1 MVNKNRNKA
10 IKSAVTRAVTVIII
24 CCPHALGLAMP
35 LVTSVSTSLAA
46 KNGLL
51 IRNRAAFENA
61 QNLDTV
67 VFDKTGTLTEG
78 SFGVT
83 DIKADSEG
91 SCG

>member
-1 MVNKNRNKA
+1 WMA
-10 IKSAVTRAVTVIII
+10 IEGNLNFAVTRAVTVIII

-61 QNLDTV
+61 RNLDTV
-67 VFDKTGTLTEG
+67 VFDKTG
-78 SFGVT
+78 
-83 DIKADSEG
+83 
-91 SCG
+91 